1 MSKPLVVV
9 ESPAKAK
16 TLSKLLGSGYDVRAS
31 VGHVADLPSKG
42 LNIDVDNGFK
52 PTYELTE
59 RGKTVIKE
67 LKIALKDASELY
79 LATDEDREGEAI
91 SWHLLEYLKPKV
103 PVKRMVFHEI
113 TQSAIEHAVDNPRD
127 LDYGLVDAAETRRI
141 LDRLYGYEVS
151 PVLWRRVNR
160 GLSAGRVQSP
170 SVRLIVQ
177 RERERMAF
185 VSAEYWGIDLTTTTS
200 PSFEAKLTALDGT
213 KVATGKDFDDRG
225 QPAAKVVA
233 VDEARAR
240 ALTEGLTDADFTV
253 RSVEEKPYRSSPK
266 PPFMTS
272 TLQQEGGRKLRLSAS
287 QVMRVAQGLYE
298 RGFITYMRT
307 DNVTLS
313 NEAMQATRAAIQS
326 EYGANYLSPKPKQ
339 YASKVKNAQEAHEA
353 IRPTTPYRSPSR
365 LQGELNSQDL
375 ALYRL
380 VWQRT
385 LASQMADAAGVT
397 VSIRLAAG
405 AVDRS
410 TGELTDCEFA
420 ASGTTITFPGYRAVY
435 VASKEERGDDPAD
448 REALLPPLVEGD
460 RVPVSM
466 IEPNGHTT
474 SPPARFT
481 EASLVK
487 RLEELGIGRPSTWAS
502 IIQTVQDRGY
512 VWKKGQALIPTWTA
526 FAVIRLLEEHFDNLV
541 DYDFTASIDTD
552 LDAIARGDRSKEK
565 WLKRFYFGD
574 LGDGDTEP
582 ISAEAGVGDDAL
594 LGLKR
599 LVEGNLDEIDA
610 AEINTFSLGHDAE
623 GREIVAKPGKYG
635 PYVRRGDETAS
646 VPDDLPPDELTIDK
660 SVELLAAPKSDD
672 PIGEL
677 DGYPVYAKNGRFGPY
692 VQWGDH
698 DDPPPGLEKPK
709 MSSLFKTMVLERI
722 TMEDAEALLQLP
734 RHLGDDP
741 ADGTPIY
748 ANNGRYGPYVQKDKD
763 YRSIDSE
770 DQLLEITLEE
780 ALHIYSQPK
789 VFKRGGR
796 NMAAKGPL
804 REFATDPVSERNVV
818 ARDGRFGIYV
828 TDGETNASLGKGDRI
843 EEMTAARAYELLAIR
858 RDTVAAKGGPKKKA
872 TKKKATKK
880 RAAAKKK
887 PAKKKAPAKKAA
899 AKKPAEGTATK
910 ATGATTPA
918 SSTTPPAEQTHSD
931 RTATGGPTV
940 IDIAAD
946 LDNAE

>member
-1 MSKPLVVV
+1 MPKPLVVV

-16 TLSKLLGSGYDVRAS
+16 TLSKFLGNDYDVRAS

-67 LKIALKDASELY
+67 LKAALKDASELY

-113 TQSAIEHAVDNPRD
+113 TKSAIDHAVNNPRA

-177 RERERMAF
+177 RERERIAF
-185 VSAEYWGIDLTTTTS
+185 RSADFWDIDVVTATA
-200 PSFEAKLTALDGT
+200 PSFTAKLVSVNGA
-213 KVATGKDFDDRG
+213 KVATGKDFDDLG
-225 QPAAKVVA
+225 IVSAKA
-233 VDEARAR
+233 IALDEARAR
-240 ALTEGLTDADFTV
+240 GLAEGLADVPFTV

-266 PPFMTS
+266 APFMTS
-272 TLQQEGGRKLRLSAS
+272 TLQQEGGRKLRMSAS

-298 RGFITYMRT
+298 RGYITYMRT

-313 NEAMQATRAAIQS
+313 DEAMQATRAAVTSQ
-326 EYGANYLSPKPKQ
+326 YGQQYLSPSPKQ

-353 IRPTTPYRSPSR
+353 IRPTTPYRTPPQVS
-365 LQGELNSQDL
+365 GELNSQDL
-375 ALYRL
+375 ALYRMI
-380 VWQRT
+380 WQRT
-385 LASQMADAAGVT
+385 LASQMADAVGVT
-397 VSIRLAAG
+397 VSVRLGAH

-410 TGELTDCEFA
+410 TGELADCEFG

-435 VASKEERGDDPAD
+435 AAAARPATTPAD
-448 REALLPPLVEGD
+448 GAEQEALLPALAQGD
-460 RVPVSM
+460 VVP
-466 IEPNGHTT
+466 IESITPEGHTT
-474 SPPARFT
+474 TPPARYT

-512 VWKKGQALIPTWTA
+512 VWKKGQALVPTWTA
-526 FAVIRLLEEHFDNLV
+526 FAVIRLLEEHFDALV
-541 DYDFTASIDTD
+541 DYDFTASIDED
-552 LDAIARGDRSKEK
+552 LDAIARGDRAKDQ

-574 LGDGDTEP
+574 TGDGDSQP
-582 ISAEAGVGDDAL
+582 IAAEAGVGEDAL

-599 LVEGNLDEIDA
+599 LVEENLDEIDA
-610 AEINTFSLGHDAE
+610 AEINTFPLGLDEAGE
-623 GREIVAKPGKYG
+623 LIVVKPGKYG
-635 PYVRRGDETAS
+635 PYVKRGEDTAS
-646 VPDDLPPDELTIDK
+646 VPDDLTPDELTVDK
-660 SVELLAAPKSDD
+660 AIELLAAPKSDE

-677 DGYPVYAKNGRFGPY
+677 DGYPVYAKNGRYGPY

-698 DDPPPGLEKPK
+698 DDPPPGLDKPK

-722 TMEDAEALLQLP
+722 TMDDAEALLQLP

-741 ADGTPIY
+741 ADGVPIM
-748 ANNGRYGPYVQKDKD
+748 ANNGRYGPYVQKEKD
-763 YRSIDSE
+763 YRNIDSE
-770 DQLLEITLEE
+770 DQLLQVTLDD
-780 ALHIYSQPK
+780 ALRIFSQPK
-789 VFKRGGR
+789 VYKRGGG

-804 REFATDPVSERNVV
+804 REFGTDPVSERAVV
-818 ARDGRFGIYV
+818 AKDGKFGVYV
-828 TDGETNASLGKGDRI
+828 TDGETNASLGKGDRLDA
-843 EEMTAARAYELLAIR
+843 MGPQRAYELLAIR
-858 RDTVAAKGGPKKKA
+858 RDTVAANGGPKKKA
-872 TKKKATKK
+872 
-880 RAAAKKK
+880 AARKK
-887 PAKKKAPAKKAA
+887 PAKKTAARKTPAKKAA
-899 AKKPAEGTATK
+899 TRKSAAKKTA
-910 ATGATTPA
+910 ATTP
-918 SSTTPPAEQTHSD
+918 D
-931 RTATGGPTV
+931 
-940 IDIAAD
+940 
-946 LDNAE
+946 